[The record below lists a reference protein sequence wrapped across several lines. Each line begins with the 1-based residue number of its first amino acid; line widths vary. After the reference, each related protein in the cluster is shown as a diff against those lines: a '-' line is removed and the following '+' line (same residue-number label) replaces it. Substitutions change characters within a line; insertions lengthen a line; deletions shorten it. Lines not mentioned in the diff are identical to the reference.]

1 VSAHKISEGLFFFS
15 DEKRVF
21 RVTRFPGE
29 SSSSN
34 EATSVALRSVV
45 DPQTNTRH
53 CVSLPP
59 LTHTA
64 SSPTGNLLYAVTE
77 RYVDAL
83 GVKEHMRIGAE
94 RWSGFPQLAE
104 LVRDFGCFAQPNGV
118 QLTTLADTAEACK
131 TRKGDVTLS
140 LGIVVPA
147 SKERELDALFALH
160 EAFMRETHACAG
172 DVANPLHD
180 DGKAPRLTHFSVNKA
195 FELVDPF
202 DETKGFTGAV
212 QYSIAATYV
221 NANGVEGHFSFKERY
236 PEVFEGVVKN
246 FTDPAYARFAD
257 VGGGR
262 VVAAQS
268 SKMDDFASNIIG
280 GVKKALDELLPR
292 RAPHEEFC
300 EDYCPEEW

>member
-1 VSAHKISEGLFFFS
+1 MFFA
-15 DEKRVF
+15 RRAF
-21 RVTRFPGE
+21 RMNP
-29 SSSSN
+29 SN

-45 DPQTNTRH
+45 DPQTNTRR
-53 CVSLPP
+53 VSLPP
-59 LTHTA
+59 LDAA

-83 GVKEHMRIGAE
+83 GVKEHMKIGAE
-94 RWSGFPQLAE
+94 RWSGFPELAE
-104 LVRDFGCFAQPNGV
+104 LIRDFGCFAQPNGV
-118 QLTTLADTAEACK
+118 QLTTLKDTAEACK

-160 EAFMRETHACAG
+160 EAFVRDTHACAG

-180 DGKAPRLTHFSVNKA
+180 DGKTPRLTHFSVNKA

-212 QYSIAATYV
+212 QYSIAETYV

-246 FTDPAYARFAD
+246 FTHPEYARFAD

-262 VVAAQS
+262 VIAAQS
-268 SKMDDFASNIIG
+268 SKNDDFASNIIG